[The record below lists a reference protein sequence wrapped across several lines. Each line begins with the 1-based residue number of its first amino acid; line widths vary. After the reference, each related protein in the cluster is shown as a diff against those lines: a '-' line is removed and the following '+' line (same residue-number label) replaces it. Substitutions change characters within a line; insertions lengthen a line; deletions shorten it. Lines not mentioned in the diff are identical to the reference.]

1 MSNFGSIRLSGI
13 EIEGDGEIFC
23 IENDICE
30 KVLTIDTKK
39 KIFKTKDI
47 SSKCVLLKSSTGN
60 NTVEIEAPPIIY
72 ESYKFILPP
81 DSGNNN
87 EFLKSDGNGNLSWDS
102 VGPSPGGN
110 VGEIQLKYNDNFIGY
125 SNLKYNGTK
134 LTVNNLTFT
143 GNTISSTPTNTNITL
158 SPNGNGIIEIVSQ
171 IKFQNGSQGISKV
184 LSSNVSG
191 DVNWEESSGGA
202 TTVGSLISKLTIPT
216 LSTTDDNTLYPIKI
230 DGDGTNNG
238 IYIVNLPAPTT
249 SGLSY
254 KFLITGNG
262 QIRT

>member
-47 SSKCVLLKSSTGN
+47 GSKCILLKSSIGS
-60 NTVEIEAPPIIY
+60 NTIEIQAPSIIS
-72 ESYKFILPP
+72 EKYKFILPP

-110 VGEIQLKYNDNFIGY
+110 VGEIQLKDNDNFIGY
-125 SNLKYNGTK
+125 SNLKINCK
-134 LTVNNLTFT
+134 
-143 GNTISSTPTNTNITL
+143 
-158 SPNGNGIIEIVSQ
+158 
-171 IKFQNGSQGISKV
+171 
-184 LSSNVSG
+184 
-191 DVNWEESSGGA
+191 
-202 TTVGSLISKLTIPT
+202 
-216 LSTTDDNTLYPIKI
+216 
-230 DGDGTNNG
+230 
-238 IYIVNLPAPTT
+238 
-249 SGLSY
+249 
-254 KFLITGNG
+254 
-262 QIRT
+262 